1 MIRSMTGYGE
11 ASAHIDGTHYFLQ
24 VRTLNGKYYKATVRL
39 QDEFEAL
46 EAEIES
52 GLRKR
57 IARGTAAVKATCT
70 DETGAAAQ
78 EINVKALDRYV
89 SQLEQSA
96 HVASGVVKL
105 DVGALLALPGVLQ
118 PPSDEGERVARVR
131 QVFRRLLEEASDK
144 LIGMRESEGELLAA
158 DLRRQLTVIS
168 SQLETVRERA
178 PEVVHDYQQRLRG
191 RIEQYMREV
200 GATAEPADVIR
211 EVASYAERTDI
222 AEEIQRL
229 GGHVEQFLAIIESD
243 EDNPV
248 GRTLDFM
255 AQEMLREANTMSSK
269 SFDTGISRAIVEIK
283 GAIDRI
289 KEQVQNVE

>member
-24 VRTLNGKYYKATVRL
+24 VRTLNGKYFKATVRL
-39 QDEFEAL
+39 QDDFEAL
-46 EAEIES
+46 EAELES

-57 IARGTAAVKATCT
+57 IARGTAAIKATCT
-70 DETGAAAQ
+70 DETGDAAQ
-78 EINVKALDRYV
+78 EINVRAFDRYV
-89 SQLEQSA
+89 EQLQGSS
-96 HVASGVVKL
+96 HVASGGVKL
-105 DVGALLALPGVLQ
+105 DVGAVLALPGVLQ
-118 PPSDEGERVARVR
+118 PPSDEGERVAKVR
-131 QVFRRLLEEASDK
+131 EVFRGLLSEATDK
-144 LIGMRESEGELLAA
+144 LIAMRTSEGELLAE
-158 DLRRQLTVIS
+158 DLRKQMGVIS
-168 SQLETVRERA
+168 AQLAIVRERA
-178 PEVVHDYQQRLRG
+178 PQVVQDYEQRLKG
-191 RIEQYMREV
+191 RIEQYVREA

-229 GGHVEQFLAIIESD
+229 GGHVEQFLGIVGSV
-243 EDNPV
+243 EDKPV

-283 GAIDRI
+283 GAIDRV

>member
-24 VRTLNGKYYKATVRL
+24 VRTLNGKYFKATVRL

-52 GLRKR
+52 GLRRR
-57 IARGTAAVKATCT
+57 IARGTAAIKATCT
-70 DETGAAAQ
+70 EETGAAAQ
-78 EINVKALDRYV
+78 EINLHAFDRYV
-89 SQLEQSA
+89 EQLKQSE
-96 HVASGVVKL
+96 HVASGAVSL
-105 DVGALLALPGVLQ
+105 DVGSLLSLPGVLQ

-131 QVFRRLLEEASDK
+131 KVFGRLLGEAADN
-144 LIGMRESEGELLAA
+144 LIAMRESEGALLAD
-158 DLRRQLTVIS
+158 DLRAQLAVIS
-168 SQLETVRERA
+168 EQLETVRGRA
-178 PEVVHDYQQRLRG
+178 PEVVKDYEQRLKG
-191 RIEQYMREV
+191 RIEQYVREA

-229 GGHVEQFLAIIESD
+229 GGHVEQFLSIIESD
-243 EDNPV
+243 EDTPV

>member
-11 ASAHIDGTHYFLQ
+11 ASAHVDGTHYFLQ
-24 VRTLNGKYYKATVRL
+24 VRTLNGKYFKATVRL

-46 EAEIES
+46 EAELES
-52 GLRKR
+52 GLRRR
-57 IARGTAAVKATCT
+57 IARGTAAIKATCT

-78 EINVKALDRYV
+78 EINLKAFDRYV
-89 SQLEQSA
+89 EQLSESDHVSA
-96 HVASGVVKL
+96 GLVKL
-105 DVGALLALPGVLQ
+105 DVGALLELPGVLQ
-118 PPSDEGERVARVR
+118 PPGDESERVARVR
-131 QVFRRLLEEASDK
+131 EVFKRLLGEAADV
-144 LIGMRESEGELLAA
+144 LIAMRASEGELLAG
-158 DLRRQLTVIS
+158 DLRKQLGVIS
-168 SQLETVRERA
+168 AQLEVVRARA
-178 PEVVHDYQQRLRG
+178 PEVVRDYEQRLKG
-191 RIEQYMREV
+191 RIEQYVREA
-200 GATAEPADVIR
+200 GAAAEPADVIR

-229 GGHVEQFLAIIESD
+229 GGHVEQFLAMLESD
-243 EDNPV
+243 EDTPV

>member
-1 MIRSMTGYGE
+1 MTGYGE
-11 ASAHIDGTHYFLQ
+11 ASTHVDGTHYFLQ
-24 VRTLNGKYYKATVRL
+24 VRTLNGKYFKATVRL

-46 EAEIES
+46 EAELES
-52 GLRKR
+52 GLRRK
-57 IARGTAAVKATCT
+57 IARGTAAIKATCT
-70 DETGAAAQ
+70 DGSEGAAQ
-78 EINVKALDRYV
+78 EINHKALDKYIDQLSGSEHV
-89 SQLEQSA
+89 SSGRVQLE
-96 HVASGVVKL
+96 
-105 DVGALLALPGVLQ
+105 VGQLLLLPGVLQ

-131 QVFRRLLEEASDK
+131 GVFAGLLDEAAGK
-144 LIGMRESEGELLAA
+144 LIAMRESEGQLLAD
-158 DLRRQLTVIS
+158 DLRKQLGVIAA
-168 SQLETVRERA
+168 QLGVVKERA
-178 PEVVHDYQQRLRG
+178 PSVVTEYEQRLLS
-191 RIEQYMREV
+191 RIQQLLAES
-200 GATAEPADVIR
+200 GAQAEPGDVLR

-229 GGHVEQFLAIIESD
+229 GGHVEQFGSLLEQD
-243 EDNPV
+243 TGRPV

>member
-24 VRTLNGKYYKATVRL
+24 VRTLNGKYFKATVRL
-39 QDEFEAL
+39 QDDFEAL
-46 EAEIES
+46 EAELES

-57 IARGTAAVKATCT
+57 IARGTAAIKATCT
-70 DETGAAAQ
+70 DETGDAAQ
-78 EINVKALDRYV
+78 EINLKAFDRYV
-89 SQLEQSA
+89 EQLEQSA
-96 HVASGVVKL
+96 SVASGVVKL
-105 DVGALLALPGVLQ
+105 DVGALLSLPGVLQ
-118 PPSDEGERVARVR
+118 PPSDEGERVAKVR
-131 QVFRRLLEEASDK
+131 EVFRGLLSEATDK
-144 LIGMRESEGELLAA
+144 LIAMRTSEGELLAE
-158 DLRRQLTVIS
+158 DLRKQMGVIS
-168 SQLETVRERA
+168 AQLAIVRERA
-178 PEVVHDYQQRLRG
+178 PQVVQDYEQRLKG
-191 RIEQYMREV
+191 RIEQYVREA

-229 GGHVEQFLAIIESD
+229 GGHVEQFLGMIGSG
-243 EDNPV
+243 EDKPV

-269 SFDTGISRAIVEIK
+269 SFDTDISRAIVEIK
-283 GAIDRI
+283 GAIDRV

>member
-24 VRTLNGKYYKATVRL
+24 VRTLNGKYFKATVRL
-39 QDEFEAL
+39 QDDFEAL

-52 GLRKR
+52 GLRRR
-57 IARGTAAVKATCT
+57 ISRGTAAVKATCT

-78 EINVKALDRYV
+78 EINVRALDRYIE
-89 SQLEQSA
+89 QLHGSS
-96 HVASGVVKL
+96 HVASGAVQL
-105 DVGALLALPGVLQ
+105 DVSSLLDLPGVLQ
-118 PPSDEGERVARVR
+118 PSSDEGERVGRVR
-131 QVFRRLLEEASDK
+131 EVFRGLLEEAADK
-144 LIGMRESEGELLAA
+144 LIAMRESEGELLAA
-158 DLRRQLTVIS
+158 DLRQQLGVIS
-168 SQLETVRERA
+168 VQLAIVAERA
-178 PEVVHDYQQRLRG
+178 PEVVREYEQRLRG
-191 RIEQYMREV
+191 RIEQYMRET

-229 GGHVEQFLAIIESD
+229 GGHVEQFLLIVEST
-243 EDNPV
+243 EDKPV

-269 SFDTGISRAIVEIK
+269 SFSTGISRAIVEIK